1 MSKSYLNKV
10 EMKEGQIL
18 LFHRAANSK
27 RPIYHMRIHVHGM
40 RDIHGNKVTYWQSTT
55 NESDLE
61 EARRIALDKFDELRL
76 LTKDNRPVVE
86 LSFADVY
93 ALWWCPSSGLL
104 APRAAQTKRVSGSS
118 GWFHYAACCL

>member
-1 MSKSYLNKV
+1 LEAVGLSKSYLNKV

-93 ALWWCPSSGLL
+93 ALWWCPSSGFL
-104 APRAAQTKRVSGSS
+104 APRAA
-118 GWFHYAACCL
+118 